1 MSNSPAVQAARK
13 KMQLKRLEAKKG
25 KNYAQYYAS
34 QPAQVERA
42 KKNKIYSNAQQ
53 TLRDANEALEIA
65 TITGV
70 DLEAAK
76 EAQAIAALVAERSKP
91 ARAKSG
97 ASATNVG
104 A

>member
-13 KMQLKRLEAKKG
+13 EMQLKRLEAKKG
-25 KNYAQYYAS
+25 KNYPAYYAS
-34 QPAQVERA
+34 QPAQVEKA
-42 KKNKIYSNAQQ
+42 KANKAYAESRSN
-53 TLRDANEALEIA
+53 LRDANEALEIA

-70 DLEAAK
+70 GLVAAT

-91 ARAKSG
+91 VRGKSG
-97 ASATNVG
+97 ASASNAG